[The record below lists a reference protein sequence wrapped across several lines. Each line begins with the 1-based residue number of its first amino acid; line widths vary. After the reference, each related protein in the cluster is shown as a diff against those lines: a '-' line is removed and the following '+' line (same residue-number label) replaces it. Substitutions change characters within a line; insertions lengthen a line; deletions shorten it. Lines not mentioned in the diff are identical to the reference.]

1 MNEGRLSTRSTVLAG
16 AVLAAMTACA
26 SSGGQGSGLL
36 SPEQAARYSALAPFE
51 FVRLR
56 FYDEAR
62 TGVMDAVESAVKGY
76 ADAINRLQRRPP
88 LEASKSVRKP
98 ELAAEASMVTW
109 PAYFTDSNYVLL
121 VRPAAELKRFCEA
134 KGGQWRSLERHSDDP
149 LAALRANPIAVFL
162 DAHARATRYLVA
174 RGSFSGY
181 EELREVVATD
191 VGAEMAE
198 EAASSNRRV
207 DRLFSAEGFRYAQRL
222 DAFGLFS
229 CEQPRSGSWWVSV
242 LPATLISRDPSNAP
256 DSSMVRIAIRV
267 YATKPKGQS

>member
-1 MNEGRLSTRSTVLAG
+1 MNEGLLSTRATALAC
-16 AVLAAMTACA
+16 AALAALTACA
-26 SSGGQGSGLL
+26 SSSSQSNGLL
-36 SPEQAARYSALAPFE
+36 SAEQAARYSTLAPFE

-88 LEASKSVRKP
+88 LEASKSTRKP
-98 ELAAEASMVTW
+98 ELAAEASIVTW
-109 PAYFTDSNYVLL
+109 PAYFTDSNYVQL

-134 KGGQWRSLERHSDDP
+134 KGGQWRSLERYTDDP
-149 LAALRANPIAVFL
+149 LAVLRANPIAVFI
-162 DAHARATRYLVA
+162 DAHARATRYLVS
-174 RGSFSGY
+174 RGSFAGY
-181 EELREVVATD
+181 EELRDVIATD

-198 EAASSNRRV
+198 EAAASNRRV

-229 CEQPRSGSWWVSV
+229 CDLSGQSAWWVSI
-242 LPATLISRDPSNAP
+242 LPATLVSRDPSNAA
-256 DSSMVRIAIRV
+256 DSSMVRMAIRTYV
-267 YATKPKGQS
+267 AKPRPQL